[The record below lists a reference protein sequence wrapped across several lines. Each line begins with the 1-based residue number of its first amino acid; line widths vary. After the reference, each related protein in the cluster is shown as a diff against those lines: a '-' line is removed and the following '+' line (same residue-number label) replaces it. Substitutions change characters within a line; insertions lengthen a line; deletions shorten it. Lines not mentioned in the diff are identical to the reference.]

1 MNAEEILTEVYW
13 NLSTLDGDQ
22 IKYPDHD
29 TLIKQLKK
37 YMNSR
42 YGIIIAKEGK
52 MAGFLNEQVQEW
64 YKNNTDLL
72 GVIEKLTNRC
82 KKLEEENDRLKDEN
96 EILKD
101 EFDIKVKVVKEQND
115 YICKI
120 NKRCGEL
127 EKKADLANADAMNWQ
142 HKFFVES
149 AKYDKLID
157 TASKL
162 DLENAKL
169 QRTIKKYEDE
179 MNSLF
184 LEADDMVSQR
194 DNAIFELETVE
205 KELSS
210 VKNEL
215 EKRKNEVRKLN
226 AACQVKSVKIESL
239 KRKLADKDI
248 RIANNVTKPYVPDND
263 YYRVENLW
271 AVLGGM
277 CKGGRNGE
285 F

>member
-1 MNAEEILTEVYW
+1 
-13 NLSTLDGDQ
+13 
-22 IKYPDHD
+22 
-29 TLIKQLKK
+29 
-37 YMNSR
+37 
-42 YGIIIAKEGK
+42 
-52 MAGFLNEQVQEW
+52 MAGYLNEEVQKW
-64 YKNNTDLL
+64 YKENKDLI
-72 GVIEKLTNRC
+72 GVIETLT
-82 KKLEEENDRLKDEN
+82 
-96 EILKD
+96 
-101 EFDIKVKVVKEQND
+101 
-115 YICKI
+115 
-120 NKRCGEL
+120 KRCREL
-127 EKKADLANADAMNWQ
+127 EKKVDLANTEALEWE

-149 AKYDKLID
+149 ARYDELID

-271 AVLGGM
+271 EVLGGTH
-277 CKGGRNGE
+277 K
-285 F
+285 